1 MTRQALPSIM
11 TVLLLFA
18 KKAGR
23 LANLAEEVKKH
34 PVTGTS
40 GIGHT
45 RWATHG
51 GPSDINAH
59 PHSDENGDFVIVH
72 NGSLKTTWN

>member
-1 MTRQALPSIM
+1 MTQQALPSIM

-18 KKAGR
+18 KKAGQ

-34 PVTGTS
+34 PVVGTS

-45 RWATHG
+45 RWATR
-51 GPSDINAH
+51 SVDINAC

-72 NGSLKTTWN
+72 NGIIKTT